1 MVLFVPTA
9 QARLIRRMEGSL
21 EDWLENLWAFQQ
33 VSHRW
38 QCKRAHVNTLLCAS
52 KCTSDESVC
61 EGVKSTMNA
70 SYIARWTIVFFNQTF
85 LSLVSRSFQT
95 RFFVFVEIHR
105 KFSYTSGECVRLSGI
120 KTENYRI
127 VLKHSLH
134 LLHQKPG
141 IAADSRSTYF
151 LRISPRNVRRKIYK
165 YVFLHKKRGKKV
177 TGSNR
182 KDTYQIKSLFFS
194 SLI

>member
-9 QARLIRRMEGSL
+9 QARFIRRMEGSL

-33 VSHRW
+33 VSHQW
-38 QCKRAHVNTLLCAS
+38 QCKRAHVHTLLCAS

-70 SYIARWTIVFFNQTF
+70 SYIARWTIVFFNQTL
-85 LSLVSRSFQT
+85 LSLVLRSFQT
-95 RFFVFVEIHR
+95 RFFFSS
-105 KFSYTSGECVRLSGI
+105 KFIANFRISGECVRLSGI
-120 KTENYRI
+120 KTEKCRI

-134 LLHQKPG
+134 LLHQKLG

-151 LRISPRNVRRKIYK
+151 FTYFTKKCLPKNLQICFSP
-165 YVFLHKKRGKKV
+165 
-177 TGSNR
+177 
-182 KDTYQIKSLFFS
+182 
-194 SLI
+194 

>member
-1 MVLFVPTA
+1 MVWFVPTA

-95 RFFVFVEIHR
+95 RFFFRGNSSKIFVYIRWMR
-105 KFSYTSGECVRLSGI
+105 KTFRHKNGKLPNCI
-120 KTENYRI
+120 KAFA
-127 VLKHSLH
+127 SLAPSKAWNCCWFP
-134 LLHQKPG
+134 LNTFF
-141 IAADSRSTYF
+141 TYF
-151 LRISPRNVRRKIYK
+151 TKKCLPKNLQICFSP
-165 YVFLHKKRGKKV
+165 
-177 TGSNR
+177 
-182 KDTYQIKSLFFS
+182 
-194 SLI
+194 